1 MSPYVHLNTP
11 ETQEAL
17 KWLEA
22 NALAYLDRTDTMT
35 DHEKEVARASAIK
48 VYQLLKLPEP
58 EVHFV
63 RSPMEAYAANSYFPK
78 TEDRDSLSVELLRLT
93 PSINFYEWDYTT
105 IPLIWKIANLGVI
118 RNRGVA
124 DRLYTRSS
132 KKAIVKVAR
141 NIETSFNNVKI
152 AGRSIQ
158 DAYPFVFSHGSPH
171 KIPMYLVQ
179 YLSSQLPP
187 DVVEQYQT
195 MVDFTRTSHSQYLTD
210 TQCFICDFPEMQSTD
225 NDTRCHNET
234 GPAVLWRDGTCEY
247 YWHGMPIPC
256 NVVKDPSSITVKQ
269 IEKERNAEIR
279 RVMIDQYGVARY
291 LRECGLIIDETVD
304 EVGNPLRLYCRSEDR
319 VNSDEPIVMLE
330 MTNSTVDPDGT
341 VRTYMRR
348 VPPNITSAIEAR
360 NWVCGLDEGLRID
373 VQT

>member
-22 NALAYLDRTDTMT
+22 NAIAHLDRTDTMT
-35 DHEKEVARASAIK
+35 EHEKEVARASAIK
-48 VYQLLKLPEP
+48 VYRLLGLPEP
-58 EVHFV
+58 QIHFV
-63 RSPMEAYAANSYFPK
+63 RSPLEAFAANSYFPK
-78 TEDRDSLSVELLRLT
+78 TEDRSSFSLGLWRLS
-93 PSINFYEWDYTT
+93 PMVNIIDWDYTT
-105 IPLIWKIANLGVI
+105 IPLTMRLNTLGIVWG
-118 RNRGVA
+118 RRVV
-124 DRLYTRSS
+124 DRSYTRSS
-132 KKAIVKVAR
+132 KKASVKVAR
-141 NIETSFNNVKI
+141 NIETSSDNVKI
-152 AGRSIQ
+152 AVRPIH
-158 DAYPFVFSHGSPH
+158 DAYPFALSMGFRTNLTL
-171 KIPMYLVQ
+171 YLVK

-195 MVDFTRTSHSQYLTD
+195 MVDFTRSSHSQYLTN

-225 NDTRCHNET
+225 NATLCHNET

-279 RVMIDQYGVARY
+279 RVMIDQYGIAKY
-291 LRECGLIIDETVD
+291 LRECGLIIDKTVD
-304 EVGNPLRLYCRSEDR
+304 EVGNPLRLYCRSDDR
-319 VNSDEPIVMLE
+319 PNSDEPIVMLE
-330 MTNSTVDPDGT
+330 MTNSTKDPDGT

-360 NWVCGLDEGLRID
+360 NWVCGLEEGSRID